1 MTENADSVDADV
13 YISCREAARLM
24 CFKRDRALTGEEGH
38 DLNEHLLVCLNCQNF
53 DQQLDVLAAL
63 AKRYAAGGTPR
74 LFSMDSTNKDAESRD
89 LT

>member
-1 MTENADSVDADV
+1 MTNDATV

-24 CFKRDRALTGEEGH
+24 CFKRDRALSGEEGH

-53 DQQLDVLAAL
+53 DRQLDVLATL

-74 LFSMDSTNKDAESRD
+74 LFIDSNDNSSPE
-89 LT
+89 